1 MKQGR
6 LARRVTMA
14 LLSGTIMMPLC
25 FGGTAQAEE
34 AAYDFGTSDVY
45 ADKAAEPP
53 KVEEKTAP
61 VEEPLDT
68 EEDTNAYAGGQVSNT
83 VTLGALGDKKALD
96 VPFNIVGYTEE
107 QIKNTQVALLADL
120 IANDPSVSNQTLS
133 GVSSAWNVRGFKSQ
147 QQDVQL
153 NGLYG
158 VAPRFYGGTE
168 SAERVDILKGPSV
181 LLSGIAPN
189 GSLGGTV
196 NYVTK
201 RAGKEPLTRVSMSYG
216 DGGVFTQQVDVGRRT
231 DDGKAG
237 VRVNVLNRNGESSFD
252 EHLRTNSLAIGAD
265 YQGDRYRIGF
275 DYGLVYNKVSDQQ
288 YQVTVGNNNAA
299 GTRLRRAMGSMPSVA
314 HGTKFGADGGY
325 RTVHEH
331 YGMIS
336 GEYDFSREWT
346 GFLKFGMRN
355 TKMEYLYNNF
365 VLTALNGRATARY
378 RYNNQ
383 VNKADSV
390 EIGVRGKLETGA
402 LKHELTLTANRVHYT
417 RYMSNRWIGAA
428 RPADFWNIKLQMPNN
443 PFSWS
448 QPKNDE
454 NTLVGFGI
462 SDIISTKD
470 ERWQV
475 VLGGRQQNVKID
487 NVANNTKYDES
498 AFTPAFAVV
507 YKPQKNMSVYANYM
521 QGLDAGDA
529 TVTASDAHNE
539 NATFAPFKTKQYEL
553 GVKYDFGR
561 WATTLSAFTIESPTL
576 LADTSVNFG
585 TARTPKYDYSPSG
598 EIRHRG
604 LEWNF
609 FGEPVKGTRII
620 GGVMLLDAKY
630 TKSQGGQY
638 DGNRVPAT
646 SRWSSV
652 LSLEHDLA
660 SVPGLTLTTRLTYN
674 SDAYIDDA
682 NDFRVDPWL
691 TWDLGARY
699 KFRAGKVPMTLRAD
713 VYNVTNRNYWRALS
727 NNGVFLGKERT
738 FMLSLSADF

>member
-1 MKQGR
+1 
-6 LARRVTMA
+6 MA

-34 AAYDFGTSDVY
+34 ATYDFGTSDVY
-45 ADKAAEPP
+45 ADKAAESP
-53 KVEEKTAP
+53 KVEEKAAP
-61 VEEPLDT
+61 VEEPADT
-68 EEDTNAYAGGQVSNT
+68 EEDTNAYAGRQVSNT

-107 QIKNTQVALLADL
+107 QIENTQVALLADL

-216 DGGVFTQQVDVGRRT
+216 DGGVFTQQVDVGRRS

-237 VRVNVLNRNGESSFD
+237 VRVNILNRNGDSSFD
-252 EHLRTNSLAIGAD
+252 EDNRTDSLSIGAD
-265 YQGDRYRIGF
+265 YQGDRYRISF
-275 DYGLVYNKVSDQQ
+275 DYGLVYNKVADQQ
-288 YQVTVGNNNAA
+288 YQVTVGNKAAA
-299 GTRLRRAMGSMPSVA
+299 GANLRKAWGSMPGMP
-314 HGTKFGADGGY
+314 HDTKFGADGGY
-325 RTVHEH
+325 RNVHEH

-336 GEYDFSREWT
+336 GEYDFSKDWT
-346 GFLKFGMRN
+346 GFLKFGMRR
-355 TKMEYLYNNF
+355 TTQETYYNNF
-365 VLTALNGRATARY
+365 QITNTAGRVSTRY
-378 RYNNQ
+378 QYNNQ
-383 VNKADSV
+383 INQANSA
-390 EIGVRGKLETGA
+390 EIGVRGKVESGDLE
-402 LKHELTLTANRVHYT
+402 HELTFSLNRIHYT
-417 RYMSNRWIGAA
+417 RSMNNRVVGTLQTNL
-428 RPADFWNIKLQMPNN
+428 WNINLQMPNN
-443 PFSWS
+443 PYSWS
-448 QPKNDE
+448 PELNDKN
-454 NTLVGFGI
+454 TFTGFGI

-470 ERWQV
+470 GRWQAI
-475 VLGGRQQNVKID
+475 LGGRQQRVKID
-487 NVANNTKYDES
+487 TYKNSMSSSKDSHYDETI
-498 AFTPAFAVV
+498 FTPAFALL
-507 YKPQKNMSVYANYM
+507 YKPQQNFSVYANYM
-521 QGLDAGDA
+521 QALDAGDA
-529 TVTASDAHNE
+529 VVSEADAE
-539 NATFAPFKTKQYEL
+539 NYGATFAPFKTKQYEL
-553 GVKYDFGR
+553 GFKYDFGK
-561 WATTLSAFTIESPTL
+561 WAMTLSAFNIESPTL
-576 LADTSVNFG
+576 IADTANPIHSAKG
-585 TARTPKYDYSPSG
+585 TKYNYSPSG

-609 FGEPVKGTRII
+609 FGEPVKGTRIL

-674 SDAYIDDA
+674 SDAYINEA
-682 NDFRVDPWL
+682 NDFRVSPWT

-699 KFRAGKVPMTLRAD
+699 KFNAGQVPMTVRFD